1 MTLPEFPKLLV
12 VGAGLMGSGIA
23 QTAAQSG
30 LEVQLFDSRPGA
42 ATSARGKITDRLRRA
57 VAGGRLPAGDAAAA
71 TDRLAVATELGTA
84 AQADLVVEAIT
95 EELEAKLALWREL
108 DQLCPATTLFTSNTS
123 SISITRLAAATSRP
137 EQFMGM
143 HFYSP
148 VPVMKLVELIRGL
161 LTSDETFASIERLSV
176 QIGKT
181 PVKASDTPGFIGNR
195 ILIPF
200 INEAIHALQQGVGT
214 AADIDEVA
222 RLGFRHPMGP
232 LELAD
237 FIGLDVILGICR
249 VMYEGLHDPRY
260 AANPLLE
267 RLVEAGQLGRKTG
280 RGFHSYDGP
289 SASA

>member
-57 VAGGRLPAGDAAAA
+57 VAGGRVPAGDAAAA